1 MIHRY
6 IKITSK
12 LLKILKTEFKLS
24 MITIMK
30 IINKILD
37 KSSKPWYSWI
47 VFLMTV
53 CESIFLFIPPEVFM
67 TPAIVSDKK
76 RARPIVFAAAIGS
89 IVGGII
95 TYLIGL
101 WLFDTVGMW
110 LIENFASVEKFELTK
125 SLFAKYGV
133 LIIVATAI
141 TPIPYKLLALC
152 AGFMEYHLLIFI
164 GVSAIFRT
172 GRFAIIGFLLWRFQE
187 KANQIVKKY
196 SWQLT
201 IGAIVFALLG
211 LLIITL
217 V

>member
-1 MIHRY
+1 MIHWY

-12 LLKILKTEFKLS
+12 LLKVLNTKFKLS
-24 MITIMK
+24 MITVMK

-53 CESIFLFIPPEVFM
+53 CESVFLFIPPEVFM
-67 TPAIVSDKK
+67 TPAIVADKK
-76 RARPIVFAAAIGS
+76 RARPIVLAAAIGS
-89 IVGGII
+89 IVGGMIA
-95 TYLIGL
+95 YLIGL
-101 WLFDTVGMW
+101 LLFDTVGMW
-110 LIENFASVEKFELTK
+110 LIENFASIEKFELTK
-125 SLFAKYGV
+125 SLFTKYGV

-152 AGFMEYHLLIFI
+152 AGFMEYPLLIFI
-164 GVSAIFRT
+164 GISAIFRT